1 MASWISTGIGPF
13 RVGRSFQGNSQDPK
27 SPFVHRALGIW
38 FLLVIA
44 TFFTVPVLTAV
55 LLVGLIPL
63 IIACM
68 VAEATHRTPEQLSE
82 RQDRQALELRTQH
95 LAGRKTTNRAL
106 ALIRVRPELEFVI
119 YPERKPLDPFP
130 YFTDSDRGWFTRHGG
145 DIPEAE

>member
-13 RVGRSFQGNSQDPK
+13 RVGRSFRGDDFEARSQFTRRVIP
-27 SPFVHRALGIW
+27 IW
-38 FLLVIA
+38 FLAILI
-44 TFFTVPVLTAV
+44 TFFTVPVVTAV
-55 LLVGLIPL
+55 LILGLFPLV
-63 IIACM
+63 IAC
-68 VAEATHRTPEQLSE
+68 VIAETTYRTPASKAA
-82 RQDRQALELRTQH
+82 RQAKSALELRAQH
-95 LAGRKTTNRAL
+95 LAGRKVTNRAA